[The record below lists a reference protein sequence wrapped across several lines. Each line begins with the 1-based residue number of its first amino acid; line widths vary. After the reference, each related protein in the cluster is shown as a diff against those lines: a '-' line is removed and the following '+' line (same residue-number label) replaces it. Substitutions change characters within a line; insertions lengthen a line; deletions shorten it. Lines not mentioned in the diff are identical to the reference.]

1 MSTIEQP
8 RVVTCG
14 GATTAARRAEKVA
27 RALTALGVG
36 QLARDEAAEDDPTT
50 GAIVVDGCA
59 SACGL
64 RRTAASD
71 TRVVAAVSLDEL
83 LGGATDLAPSA
94 AAARIAALVGDD
106 AQTPHPGRPP
116 RPLAPTPPRSE
127 HAHTA
132 EDYLLTIDRLA
143 SPAAACGAQISDA
156 PTLAAHVSEALGVS
170 RPSAGEMLAKLEAI
184 GLVHR
189 GARKELTLTAGGRE
203 EADACVRRQRL
214 LEVFVTETLGFDT
227 TVSYRHA
234 RRLSAGF
241 DDEAI
246 GRLEQSLGR
255 PERCPHGWPVDP
267 VRARRESHALRSLA
281 SLETGE
287 TACVTRIPEDDEV
300 TLVQLAALGV
310 GLDATVTSLG
320 ARLGGRRLHCGS
332 RTIVIDREI
341 AATVFVRPT

>member
-14 GATTAARRAEKVA
+14 GATTAARRAERVA

-36 QLARDEAAEDDPTT
+36 QLARDEAAEDDPATAT
-50 GAIVVDGCA
+50 IVVDGCA

-83 LGGATDLAPSA
+83 LESATDLAPSA
-94 AAARIAALVGDD
+94 AAARILALVGDN
-106 AQTPHPGRPP
+106 AQPSHPGRPP
-116 RPLAPTPPRSE
+116 RPLAPTPPRAE

-143 SPAAACGAQISDA
+143 SPAAACGAQIIDA

-170 RPSAGEMLAKLEAI
+170 RPSAGEMLAKLEAA

-189 GARKELTLTAGGRE
+189 GARKELTLTVEGRE

-214 LEVFVTETLGFDT
+214 LEIFVTETLGFDAP
-227 TVSYRHA
+227 VSYGHA

-246 GRLEQSLGR
+246 DRLEQSLGR

-267 VRARRESHALRSLA
+267 VQARRESHALRSLA
-281 SLETGE
+281 SLEVGD
-287 TACVTRIPEDDEV
+287 TARVARMLEDDEA
-300 TLVQLAALGV
+300 TLVQLAALGI
-310 GLDATVTSLG
+310 GLDARVTSLG
-320 ARLGGRRLHCGS
+320 ELADGHRLRSGRR
-332 RTIVIDREI
+332 TVVVDREV
-341 AATVFVRPT
+341 AATVFVRAT